1 MNTQRCPRCRN
12 YRLSLI
18 TYQGDTR
25 GPSCLVGRI
34 RDLEAE
40 LAEAKALNAEMRR
53 LLENVGFNYNNVS
66 GVGYPTVPPA
76 WFDERDALL
85 NPNSK

>member
-1 MNTQRCPRCRN
+1 MSEDYSPYAMAADMVAKR
-12 YRLSLI
+12 
-18 TYQGDTR
+18 DA
-25 GPSCLVGRI
+25 RI
-34 RDLEAE
+34 AALEAE

-85 NPNSK
+85 NPNPE